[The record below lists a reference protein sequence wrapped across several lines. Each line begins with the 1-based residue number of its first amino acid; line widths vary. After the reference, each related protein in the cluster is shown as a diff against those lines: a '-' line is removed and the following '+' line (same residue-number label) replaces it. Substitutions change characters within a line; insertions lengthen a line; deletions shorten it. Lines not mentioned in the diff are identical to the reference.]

1 MSTRRERA
9 YTRAPSWRA
18 LGSVVTESHTNAFAM
33 ATLLRWFKPARARPS
48 TALLLRFA
56 AKMHWHLPTS
66 RPQKLRLLRSAL
78 VASIAAA
85 GVSGLGAACEA
96 GALSRAD
103 ALFDANEYAQ
113 LADLLRAALSS
124 RPDDAQLLWCAA
136 GS

>member
-1 MSTRRERA
+1 
-9 YTRAPSWRA
+9 
-18 LGSVVTESHTNAFAM
+18 M
-33 ATLLRWFKPARARPS
+33 ATLLRWFKPARAVPS

-66 RPQKLRLLRSAL
+66 RPQKLRPLRSAL

-96 GALSRAD
+96 GALSRLSRAD